1 MMGALNMADTLVK
14 LDDVSLSFGMGSNL
28 VHAVQNVY
36 CTIVAGEHIA
46 LVGPSGSGK
55 SSLLALI
62 GGLDQP
68 STGQIT
74 WPLWGSASLRPRHI
88 GMAFQSS
95 SLLPSLTVLENVEIP
110 LLMLGETAKSSTR
123 ALEAL
128 HLLSLEKLADRL
140 PAELSGGQMQRVAFA
155 RALVTKPAL
164 VLADEPTGQL
174 DQATG
179 AFVMS
184 QVIAA
189 IQNTQATLI
198 VATHDSAL
206 ATSFPKQWK
215 MSFGKLVEPQPKKD
229 RVHA

>member
-1 MMGALNMADTLVK
+1 MVDTLVE
-14 LDDVSLSFGMGSNL
+14 LENVSLKFGMGSNL
-28 VHAVQNVY
+28 VNAVQNIS
-36 CTIVAGEHIA
+36 CRIVAGQHISIS
-46 LVGPSGSGK
+46 GPSGSGK

-62 GGLDQP
+62 GGLDRP

-110 LLMLGETAKSSTR
+110 LLLLGETAKSSTR

-128 HLLSLEKLADRL
+128 HLLSLEKLAARF

-174 DQATG
+174 DQTTG
-179 AFVMS
+179 AFVMN
-184 QVIAA
+184 QVISA

-198 VATHDSAL
+198 VATHDLAL

-215 MSFGKLVEPQPKKD
+215 MSFGRLIEPQPKKD
-229 RVHA
+229 KVHA